1 MISIDSSFSEEEA
14 KFLMSSKLI
23 PVPDSIRHNF
33 VAERGLELSET
44 AIKIL
49 EKEEIKGQDFFD
61 LTQEELEKWG
71 MPEKYDLASEG
82 TEIIPL
88 FTPRIHEI
96 PDENKHLELCMA
108 DIKLRLKS
116 YGTLVMTSLES
127 MRNEYVSTILHTAL
141 RIAEDITKKKFS
153 MRPEYEIIEDESS
166 GRVDYAIKESEDLIC
181 ITEDKVQ
188 QKLTEGF
195 AQNIKQLESSFQT
208 NKRKRKRDE
217 DYFDYLIEFVEEA
230 LVENSEEYKTLRKG
244 VKKVLG
250 IIIGLL
256 EDRACP
262 ALAPSA
268 DVIEELRK
276 NNTKENTELRD
287 RVTKVEEKQILN
299 DNSSNLSSSNFNLVA
314 DQVPMVMHH
323 EKSSVD
329 TSLPEDK
336 ETDAFLNEVH
346 KKKGSDEIRQRRRK
360 EKLQHESIAQD
371 LMIASISEK
380 DDRAISEISGKFEK
394 TVPSGT
400 SRISEVKQKSNE
412 NFKTDQIYHYR
423 KVKANMS
430 KFFKLPKIQKILKKK
445 KTPSVEMSTDRVK
458 IRNIVPESELE
469 KKYAKSSDLGK
480 QRCTVSETTNIEDFA
495 IKLGLDN
502 FTKNKEEWKKFYEFA
517 GPNFIWPQP
526 PTDINGRRL
535 VYDYVIDPY
544 WEPIGSELAK
554 NALEYRRLLD
564 SKSLD
569 QSREYVLIANGK
581 FVQYGSSEEKE
592 KMKEDYPGCYYVP
605 VKERVVELRKFSASD
620 ANTNAGAKKEW
631 QVHIRL
637 RNTDDNLDEAGMA
650 NVEHGFRM
658 IIDTGATTIV
668 IPDFVRKKLNDKDGW
683 ELNPSKTIGYGAG
696 ANMFKASKEWDICL
710 GDGTNWSGWIT
721 TKEIHSWQSNPSG
734 VNCGLIGYDVLNN
747 IPHYKPCRQ
756 PYIFLQNDIFNQ
768 IQELQQSE

>member
-1 MISIDSSFSEEEA
+1 MTDTPVSTSSTTATGNET
-14 KFLMSSKLI
+14 LT
-23 PVPDSIRHNF
+23 
-33 VAERGLELSET
+33 ET

-71 MPEKYDLASEG
+71 MPGGPAKRLVKFAKEY
-82 TEIIPL
+82 
-88 FTPRIHEI
+88 
-96 PDENKHLELCMA
+96 ENKHLELCMA

-217 DYFDYLIEFVEEA
+217 DYFDYLYGVVTSARDWHFLLYSPGEILQASKAPFSIEFVEEA

-256 EDRACP
+256 EDRAS
-262 ALAPSA
+262 PSA

-400 SRISEVKQKSNE
+400 SRISEGMLVC
-412 NFKTDQIYHYR
+412 F
-423 KVKANMS
+423 
-430 KFFKLPKIQKILKKK
+430 
-445 KTPSVEMSTDRVK
+445 
-458 IRNIVPESELE
+458 
-469 KKYAKSSDLGK
+469 
-480 QRCTVSETTNIEDFA
+480 DFR
-495 IKLGLDN
+495 
-502 FTKNKEEWKKFYEFA
+502 FT
-517 GPNFIWPQP
+517 
-526 PTDINGRRL
+526 
-535 VYDYVIDPY
+535 
-544 WEPIGSELAK
+544 S
-554 NALEYRRLLD
+554 
-564 SKSLD
+564 
-569 QSREYVLIANGK
+569 
-581 FVQYGSSEEKE
+581 
-592 KMKEDYPGCYYVP
+592 
-605 VKERVVELRKFSASD
+605 
-620 ANTNAGAKKEW
+620 
-631 QVHIRL
+631 
-637 RNTDDNLDEAGMA
+637 
-650 NVEHGFRM
+650 
-658 IIDTGATTIV
+658 
-668 IPDFVRKKLNDKDGW
+668 
-683 ELNPSKTIGYGAG
+683 
-696 ANMFKASKEWDICL
+696 
-710 GDGTNWSGWIT
+710 
-721 TKEIHSWQSNPSG
+721 
-734 VNCGLIGYDVLNN
+734 
-747 IPHYKPCRQ
+747 
-756 PYIFLQNDIFNQ
+756 
-768 IQELQQSE
+768 